1 MAIDPTTPVLGP
13 NGLPKAAPGADV
25 DRQEIKRLAQQFES
39 MLLTQMMREM
49 RRSMLD
55 DEDDQGG
62 LGMNAMVDT
71 GDIAFGD
78 ALSRNG
84 GLGFTSQ
91 MLAAF
96 ERQVQAFGASGA
108 PAAMAGS
115 VTRAVEAPMFE
126 LPSAATPMAFPLNAP
141 PVALPPGDSHGPGA
155 ALDDATGLSSLDSDR
170 DALSEVGRARVSS
183 AFGWRRDPLTGAA
196 KFHAGVDLAVAYGR
210 DVKAAAQGV
219 VAFAGTQN
227 GYGTTVVIDHGAGRQ
242 TRYAHLSDSLVQAG
256 DRVAEGQ
263 VVGKSGNSGRS
274 TGPHLHFE
282 MLVNGQAVDPTKGR
296 L

>member
-1 MAIDPTTPVLGP
+1 MAIDSTAPLPRLIGSP
-13 NGLPKAAPGADV
+13 NAAAAPDV
-25 DRQEIKRLAQQFES
+25 DRQEVKRLAQQFEA

-55 DEDDQGG
+55 DDDQQDG

-78 ALSRNG
+78 ALGRNG

-91 MLAAF
+91 MLEAF
-96 ERQVQAFGASGA
+96 ERVQAFGASGA
-108 PAAMAGS
+108 AAAIAGS
-115 VTRAVEAPMFE
+115 VTRATEAPMFQ
-126 LPSAATPMAFPLNAP
+126 LPSSANPALPLGVAPMALPRGAGPDAKAAAAAATE
-141 PVALPPGDSHGPGA
+141 ALPGHA
-155 ALDDATGLSSLDSDR
+155 A
-170 DALSEVGRARVSS
+170 GRAVSDLDGARISS

-210 DVKAAAQGV
+210 DVRAAAEGV

-227 GYGTTVVIDHGAGRQ
+227 GYGNTVVIDHGAGRQ

-256 DRVAEGQ
+256 DRVGEGQ

-282 MLVNGQAVDPTKGR
+282 MLVNGQAVDPAKGR